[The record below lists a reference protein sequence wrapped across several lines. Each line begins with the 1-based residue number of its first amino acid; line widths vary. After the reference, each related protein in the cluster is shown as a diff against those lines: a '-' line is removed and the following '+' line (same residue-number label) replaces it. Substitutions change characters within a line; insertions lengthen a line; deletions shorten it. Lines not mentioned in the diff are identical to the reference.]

1 LANSNISY
9 DDSAAG
15 SPASGAVRAVRVA
28 IGHLQRRNAVRDED
42 RYLFDLQGYMTI
54 PDALPPETVGELNYA
69 IDELVEREMGPDK
82 TTRRWIDL
90 LPRDRVFRDV
100 IDNPRV
106 LPALEELL
114 GPRLRLDHEYVDV
127 IRSGLGPIGAR
138 LHGGATP
145 FDPAQYYWSGDRTL
159 NSGLLVAAYNLKDVG
174 PEDGGFACVPGS
186 HKAAFP
192 FPEHWK
198 DLTNPQPCV
207 RPVTGPAGTAII
219 FTEAMTHG
227 TLPWRGSDQRRTV
240 FYKYSPEPLAWSR
253 RYYSPDAYPDL
264 TETQR
269 SLLMPPGRSP
279 AFGYP

>member
-1 LANSNISY
+1 
-9 DDSAAG
+9 
-15 SPASGAVRAVRVA
+15 
-28 IGHLQRRNAVRDED
+28 
-42 RYLFDLQGYMTI
+42 M
-54 PDALPPETVGELNYA
+54 
-69 IDELVEREMGPDK
+69 
-82 TTRRWIDL
+82 
-90 LPRDRVFRDV
+90 PRDRVFRDM

-106 LPALEELL
+106 LPTLEELL
-114 GPRLRLDHEYVDV
+114 GPRLRLDHEYIDV
-127 IRSGLGPIGAR
+127 IRSGLGRSAPGCTAGPPRSTRPSTTGAVT
-138 LHGGATP
+138 GDSTAVS
-145 FDPAQYYWSGDRTL
+145 WSRRTT
-159 NSGLLVAAYNLKDVG
+159 SKTSA
-174 PEDGGFACVPGS
+174 EDGGFACVAGS

-219 FTEAMTHG
+219 FTEALTHG
-227 TLPWRGSDQRRTV
+227 TLPWRGGNQRRTV

-264 TETQR
+264 TEVQR

>member
-1 LANSNISY
+1 M
-9 DDSAAG
+9 
-15 SPASGAVRAVRVA
+15 
-28 IGHLQRRNAVRDED
+28 RDED

-54 PDALPPETVGELNYA
+54 PDALSPETVGELNYA
-69 IDELVEREMGPDK
+69 IDELVEREMGPDE

-106 LPALEELL
+106 LPTLEELL

-227 TLPWRGSDQRRTV
+227 TLPWRGQRPAADRVLQVQPGTAGLV
-240 FYKYSPEPLAWSR
+240 PEVLLPRCLPRPHRDAAQPLDAPRALPGLRLPMTCVLGDRRAPIHRSR
-253 RYYSPDAYPDL
+253 PRW
-264 TETQR
+264 
-269 SLLMPPGRSP
+269 
-279 AFGYP
+279 